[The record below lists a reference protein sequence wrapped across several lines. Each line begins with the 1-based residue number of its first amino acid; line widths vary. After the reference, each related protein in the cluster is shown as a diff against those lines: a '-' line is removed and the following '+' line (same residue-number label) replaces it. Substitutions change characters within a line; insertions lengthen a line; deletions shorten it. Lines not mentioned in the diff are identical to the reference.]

1 MTKKRKRPGYSL
13 FIERMKREGR
23 YNVFKE
29 YYDGFIKD
37 GRSPMKATYQ
47 ACMKT
52 GYDGPDAERKL
63 DEEHLE
69 KEMSAERKE
78 AHDAEMRANELEE
91 LDINDVKRL
100 SEYNLSESDLPEEI
114 AWVYHSLHKCKGDR
128 DEWFVASEEAPSP
141 GAWSMLCWA
150 VDNTGKFMEIVIK
163 EELKLSSA
171 KDDDQS
177 MRATEHSID
186 VISQLLNDIGGGH
199 DEKNVGIPFS
209 SSG

>member
-1 MTKKRKRPGYSL
+1 MSEKRKRPGYAL
-13 FIERMKREGR
+13 FIDRLRREGGYR
-23 YNVFKE
+23 KYKDF
-29 YYDGFIKD
+29 YDKYKAEGLSTI
-37 GRSPMKATYQ
+37 KATYQ
-47 ACMKT
+47 ACLKA
-52 GYDGPDAERKL
+52 GYEGPEVERKRHEKYML
-63 DEEHLE
+63 SEMKREDKEH
-69 KEMSAERKE
+69 
-78 AHDAEMRANELEE
+78 HQAEMDANAEE
-91 LDINDVKRL
+91 ERDIKDVKSL

-128 DEWFVASEEAPSP
+128 DEWFVTSEEAPSP

-163 EELKLSSA
+163 EELKLSAA
-171 KDDDQS
+171 KEDDQS